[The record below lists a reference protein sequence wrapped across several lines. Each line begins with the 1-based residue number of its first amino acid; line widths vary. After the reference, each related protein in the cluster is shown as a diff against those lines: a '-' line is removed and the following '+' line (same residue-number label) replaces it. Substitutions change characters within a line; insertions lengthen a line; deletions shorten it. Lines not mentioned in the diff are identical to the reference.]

1 MECAERTQRAIR
13 IVIELFSKIRF
24 SRIAVNTIFQKQ
36 NKQNNNATPLALQQC
51 FVPFSIVQL
60 FCNLVSFFFWI
71 AEHSYIIPT
80 HARFFR
86 VFLEYS
92 IRLKITENILFP
104 QIALFALFAM
114 AAAAPS
120 PQYYAAP
127 VSAPLY
133 QNYYGSPYAQ
143 PLLAKYA
150 PAPQA
155 PASTEHATHVAAAV
169 APLTYSYYPAY
180 AYAPADA
187 VSPPNQ

>member
-1 MECAERTQRAIR
+1 M
-13 IVIELFSKIRF
+13 
-24 SRIAVNTIFQKQ
+24 
-36 NKQNNNATPLALQQC
+36 
-51 FVPFSIVQL
+51 
-60 FCNLVSFFFWI
+60 
-71 AEHSYIIPT
+71 
-80 HARFFR
+80 
-86 VFLEYS
+86 
-92 IRLKITENILFP
+92 
-104 QIALFALFAM
+104 FALFAM

-187 VSPPNQ
+187 VSNLTKPVTLKHNNNHCELRSVQQTNSIAYHYVIIIFHSTATPMLTRMDHGNDLTSRATNRIYNTTVALNFSENQNQRKIKEKKKIPATTDYLKNVQQKFW